1 MSGASEPTG
10 IGPLL
15 RTRGPSMSTL
25 ALLVIA
31 AFRRGLAATRRIA
44 ILLRRQSKAR
54 VYLISA
60 DGAELQQRCADLAGK
75 IAFPRL

>member
-1 MSGASEPTG
+1 
-10 IGPLL
+10 
-15 RTRGPSMSTL
+15 MSTL

-54 VYLISA
+54 LFLISV
-60 DGAELQQRCADLAGK
+60 DGAELQPRCADLAGK
-75 IAFPRL
+75 IGFPQL

>member
-1 MSGASEPTG
+1 MSK
-10 IGPLL
+10 
-15 RTRGPSMSTL
+15 L

-60 DGAELQQRCADLAGK
+60 DGAELQQRCADLAAK